1 MKMNSKI
8 AFAAVTFGL
17 LGMTSAT
24 MAAGAS
30 TGQALTQQECSACHM
45 AFPAPFLPKRSW
57 RKIMGTLDNHFG
69 EDASLDTAAVTEI
82 QHFLEANAADAGGQ
96 NRWVM
101 SGVKD
106 TETPTRITE
115 MPWWV
120 RQHNSW
126 EVSAAAFK
134 RVGSKANCVAC
145 HRGAERG
152 YYDDD

>member
-1 MKMNSKI
+1 MNMKSNITFAVATLGLFSITTNAI
-8 AFAAVTFGL
+8 AG
-17 LGMTSAT
+17 GAT
-24 MAAGAS
+24 
-30 TGQALTQQECSACHM
+30 TGQALTQEECSACHM

-57 RKIMGTLDNHFG
+57 HKIMGTLDDHFG
-69 EDASLDTAAVTEI
+69 EDASLDEAATKQI
-82 QHFLEANAADAGGQ
+82 QLWLEANAADTDKQ
-96 NRWVM
+96 NRWIM
-101 SGVKD
+101 SGVKS
-106 TETPTRITE
+106 TETPLRITE
-115 MPWWV
+115 MPWWK